1 MKDDIFILIGKN
13 IKKFR
18 EEKGYTLNDISISTN
33 LDINYL
39 ENIEKNGVDGSITF
53 EELIKISSA
62 LDINITDLF
71 R

>member
-1 MKDDIFILIGKN
+1 MKDDIFIIIGNN

-62 LDINITDLF
+62 LNINIQDLF